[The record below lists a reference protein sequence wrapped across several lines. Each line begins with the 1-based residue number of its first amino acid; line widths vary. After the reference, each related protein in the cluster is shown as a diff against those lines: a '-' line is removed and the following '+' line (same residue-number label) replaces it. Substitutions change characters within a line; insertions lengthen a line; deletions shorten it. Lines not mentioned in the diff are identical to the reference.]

1 MSKFLQRKKVEKN
14 WKSFPERVDSSL
26 MLCYYLDNKER
37 DKQSSKG
44 DKIMKKTISILIVI
58 TIITFLFFNT
68 KNYYSK
74 DCIVTEVEGS
84 TITVVDQNGYSWE
97 FTGDNYKINDNITV
111 IMNTMNTDSIFDDAI
126 VSIK

>member
-1 MSKFLQRKKVEKN
+1 
-14 WKSFPERVDSSL
+14 
-26 MLCYYLDNKER
+26 
-37 DKQSSKG
+37 
-44 DKIMKKTISILIVI
+44 MKKTISILIVI

-97 FTGDNYKINDNITV
+97 FTGDNYNVNDNITV